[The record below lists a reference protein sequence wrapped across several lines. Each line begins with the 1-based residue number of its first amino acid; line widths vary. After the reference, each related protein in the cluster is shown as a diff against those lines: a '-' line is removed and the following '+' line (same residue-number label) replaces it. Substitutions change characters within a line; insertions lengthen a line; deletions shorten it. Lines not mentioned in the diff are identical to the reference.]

1 MRHLK
6 AGRKLGRTS
15 AHRQALTRNLATA
28 LFEHGRIETTEA
40 KAKEVRRWVER
51 LVTVAKTDDL
61 AARRQV
67 AKVVAKPEV
76 AAKVFSQY
84 ASRYQERPGG
94 YTRIIRRGPRL
105 GDAAPVVIVE
115 LLD

>member
-15 AHRQALTRNLATA
+15 AHRIALTRNLATA

-51 LVTVAKTDDL
+51 VVTVAKTDDL

-67 AKVVAKPEV
+67 ARVVAREDV
-76 AAKVFSQY
+76 AAKLFSQY
-84 ASRYQERPGG
+84 AERYRDRAGG
-94 YTRIIRRGPRL
+94 YTRIVRRGPRQ
-105 GDAAPVVIVE
+105 GDGAPVVIMEMVE
-115 LLD
+115 

>member
-6 AGRKLGRTS
+6 SGRKLGRSS

-40 KAKEVRRWVER
+40 KAKEVRRWAER
-51 LVTVAKTDDL
+51 LITTAKVDDVHH
-61 AARRQV
+61 RRQV
-67 AKVVAKPEV
+67 ARMIPRQEV
-76 AAKVFSQY
+76 AAKLFGPY
-84 ASRYQERPGG
+84 AERFRERPGG
-94 YTRIIRRGPRL
+94 YTRIVAKGQRP
-105 GDAAPVVIVE
+105 GDGAPVVVME